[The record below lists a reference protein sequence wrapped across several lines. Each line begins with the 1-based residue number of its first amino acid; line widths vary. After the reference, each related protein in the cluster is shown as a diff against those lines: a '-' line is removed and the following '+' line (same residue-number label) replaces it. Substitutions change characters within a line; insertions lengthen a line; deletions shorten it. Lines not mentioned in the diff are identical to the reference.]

1 MRYKISWIIGKV
13 TALLYLA
20 AEGLLFWALIR
31 TRMVP
36 GLYLGILGTVLIGAA
51 ALLVW
56 MTWNGRRMVRYIA
69 GIFLSILLAGLCAVG
84 FLYVNRTLA
93 AADKITTVNT
103 EVTEVGVYVRTEN
116 TDDFTQA
123 AAGYDY
129 GILSQLDRENT
140 DKAVEQLKEELGTD
154 VSPREYESLTSLADS
169 LLNQETD
176 AVIMNSAYLDVL
188 EEIEGYEDI
197 RSRIK
202 EVTVLRV
209 EAEITQN
216 GQETEKE
223 NGQTT
228 GTSAGGQSVF
238 TVYISGVDS
247 RSSELVSKSR
257 SDVNI
262 LAVVNADTRQI
273 ALISTPRDYY
283 VPLSISNGVPDKLTH
298 AGIYGVQ
305 VSMDTLAM
313 LYDTSIDYYF
323 RVNFTGFKDIIDALG
338 GITVVSDYT
347 FDSGNVSGY
356 HFEKGE
362 NYMDGDAAL
371 AFCRERYAFASGD
384 NQRGKNQLAVIK
396 GVLNK
401 CLSADMLMNYTRVLD
416 AVEDSFETSIPY
428 DTISSLVRSQLSD
441 GSAWNI
447 VSYSVTGTG
456 DRQVPYSMS
465 QSVYVMIPDEST
477 VETAREMIQTVRNGG
492 IIEDP

>member
-188 EEIEGYEDI
+188 EEIEG
-197 RSRIK
+197 
-202 EVTVLRV
+202 
-209 EAEITQN
+209 
-216 GQETEKE
+216 
-223 NGQTT
+223 
-228 GTSAGGQSVF
+228 
-238 TVYISGVDS
+238 
-247 RSSELVSKSR
+247 
-257 SDVNI
+257 
-262 LAVVNADTRQI
+262 
-273 ALISTPRDYY
+273 
-283 VPLSISNGVPDKLTH
+283 
-298 AGIYGVQ
+298 
-305 VSMDTLAM
+305 
-313 LYDTSIDYYF
+313 
-323 RVNFTGFKDIIDALG
+323 
-338 GITVVSDYT
+338 
-347 FDSGNVSGY
+347 
-356 HFEKGE
+356 
-362 NYMDGDAAL
+362 
-371 AFCRERYAFASGD
+371 
-384 NQRGKNQLAVIK
+384 
-396 GVLNK
+396 
-401 CLSADMLMNYTRVLD
+401 
-416 AVEDSFETSIPY
+416 
-428 DTISSLVRSQLSD
+428 
-441 GSAWNI
+441 
-447 VSYSVTGTG
+447 
-456 DRQVPYSMS
+456 
-465 QSVYVMIPDEST
+465 
-477 VETAREMIQTVRNGG
+477 
-492 IIEDP
+492 